1 MAAFDKLGF
10 NASRPGRKS
19 GRDRGKD
26 LPDGLAIAELGGDL
40 KGKSLRYSV
49 TLEAKSTRKA
59 GKRVPAG
66 DVGISVVTLH
76 RDRFNADHA
85 LVVGPLFS
93 TTRGVEASVA
103 QQIAKD
109 REATTAKE
117 APRTITLIT
126 VDDLARLVRIAPTK
140 KLGLTRLREL
150 FQKCSLPEQCK
161 DWIDALEKLR
171 TKEYGAIL
179 LDLRMPQYD
188 GYVVLDFLKQSHPER
203 LRSVL
208 VVSAMRLGLG
218 LLAIVHPLPQ
228 RAGGFELRQKFLAA
242 EGLLPSAFVKGGEVF
257 LVFV

>member
-1 MAAFDKLGF
+1 AATMSTRDQYLRDVAALSGPRTALAVANALREARNDEHRLEVELVAAFDKLGF

-93 TTRGVEASVA
+93 PIRGVEASVA
-103 QQIAKD
+103 PQIAK
-109 REATTAKE
+109 
-117 APRTITLIT
+117 
-126 VDDLARLVRIAPTK
+126 AR
-140 KLGLTRLREL
+140 
-150 FQKCSLPEQCK
+150 
-161 DWIDALEKLR
+161 
-171 TKEYGAIL
+171 
-179 LDLRMPQYD
+179 
-188 GYVVLDFLKQSHPER
+188 
-203 LRSVL
+203 
-208 VVSAMRLGLG
+208 
-218 LLAIVHPLPQ
+218 
-228 RAGGFELRQKFLAA
+228 
-242 EGLLPSAFVKGGEVF
+242 
-257 LVFV
+257 